1 MNNRKIY
8 FAPSVLA
15 AEPLNIAGSID
26 SLNNNFDWLHLDI
39 MDAHFVRNLSF
50 SPELAKALRKRY
62 PDVFIDTHLMVD
74 DLKIILPMFLNS
86 GSSSITIHAET
97 EPQLLHAS
105 LLQIKNAGL
114 KNGVAICPATT
125 IENIKYILDIV
136 DLVLVMSVTPGFG
149 GQKFIKNS
157 LDKVRQLV
165 SLREVHNLNFLIE
178 MDGGI
183 NINNIQDLTKAGCDV
198 FVTGSAVFADKNPN
212 EILNNMR
219 KLSKEAFKS

>member
-149 GQKFIKNS
+149 GQKFIQNS

-183 NINNIQDLTKAGCDV
+183 NINNIQDLFKAGCDV